1 MSEAT
6 CSWRVTGNKL
16 PHGMG
21 GFVDVLKLPR
31 DGGKWPEPGQTLR
44 FEVLQHTPGQVRL
57 CPLDPEVP
65 P

>member
-1 MSEAT
+1 M
-6 CSWRVTGNKL
+6 
-16 PHGMG
+16 
-21 GFVDVLKLPR
+21 KLPR